1 MRVIA
6 GEARG
11 VPLVAPKGDA
21 TRPTSDLLKGAIFSA
36 LGERAG
42 EGRVLDLFA
51 GSGALGIEALSR
63 GAECCDFVDSS
74 RAACLAIAANL
85 AKTKLAERARV
96 HCAPAQRWLAQA
108 QRTAD
113 EALPYSLILV
123 DPPYALAAQD
133 ELLQTLA
140 AAIVGDETVLVL
152 EHAARRS
159 PLPVLGRLQAVK
171 TRTHGD
177 SAFTIYASTA
187 KARPSNGAY

>member
-1 MRVIA
+1 MIA

-42 EGRVLDLFA
+42 RGRVLDLFA

-85 AKTKLAERARV
+85 AKTKLPEPARV
-96 HCAPAQRWLAQA
+96 HCAPAHRWLAQA
-108 QRTAD
+108 QRAAD
-113 EALPYSLILV
+113 AAAPYDLVLV
-123 DPPYALAAQD
+123 DPPYALAGQD
-133 ELLQTLA
+133 ELLQALA
-140 AAIVGDETVLVL
+140 ASAMVGDETVLVL
-152 EHAARRS
+152 EHAARRT
-159 PLPVLGRLQAVK
+159 PLPALGRLEAVK

-187 KARPSNGAY
+187 KARLSNGGY